1 MKKLM
6 LFSILSAF
14 CLSLT
19 SCGMMDKKDKKDKKH
34 SPPSHRRYHSE
45 LVSEE

>member
-6 LFSILSAF
+6 LFSILGAF
-14 CLSLT
+14 CLSVA
-19 SCGMMDKKDKKDKKH
+19 SCGSMRKKDEKEKKH

-45 LVSEE
+45 LVTEQ